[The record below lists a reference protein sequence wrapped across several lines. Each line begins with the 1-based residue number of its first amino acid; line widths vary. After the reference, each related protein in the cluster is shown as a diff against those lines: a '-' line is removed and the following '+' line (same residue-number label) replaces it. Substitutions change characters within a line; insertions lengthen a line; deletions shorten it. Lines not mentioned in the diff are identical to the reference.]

1 MMPARL
7 KEPIYIPRWVLLL
20 IYTFFVILAG
30 TTAIRGLVVLDL
42 TTPESYT
49 AIWATAVAGGAVVAV
64 FATVVRVLAPVEKW
78 AAAWIAS
85 FLGFIAV
92 NAIATAAG
100 AGWLFVV
107 FVALVPAGRA
117 IALFSGRTA

>member
-1 MMPARL
+1 MPSRL

-20 IYTFFVILAG
+20 IYVFFVILAG
-30 TTAIRGLVVLDL
+30 TTALRGLATLDL

-49 AIWATAVAGGAVVAV
+49 VIWAAAVAIGAVVAV
-64 FATVVRVLAPVEKW
+64 AATLLRPFAPLEKW
-78 AAAWIAS
+78 AATWMAG

-92 NAIATAAG
+92 QSIAISNG
-100 AGWLFVV
+100 AGWLFIV

-117 IALFSGRTA
+117 IALFSKRTA